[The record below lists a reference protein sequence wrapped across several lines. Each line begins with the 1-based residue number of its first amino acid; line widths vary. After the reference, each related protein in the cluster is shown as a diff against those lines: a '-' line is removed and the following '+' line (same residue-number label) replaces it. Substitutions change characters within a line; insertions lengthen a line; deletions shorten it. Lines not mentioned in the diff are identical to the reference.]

1 MPSSAGHF
9 AHMVYFTLKDKSS
22 AKVAELVAACKEYL
36 DKHPGTIYFSVG
48 TLADM
53 HRPVNDREFDVA
65 LHVVFDS
72 QQAHDAYQ
80 AAERHL
86 QFIEQQKSN
95 WERVRVFDS
104 VVA

>member
-1 MPSSAGHF
+1 MSSSAGHF
-9 AHMVYFTLKDKSS
+9 AHMVYFTLKDKSP
-22 AKVAELVAACKEYL
+22 AKVDKLVEACQKYL
-36 DKHPGTIYFSVG
+36 SNHPGTVYFSAG

-53 HRPVNDREFDVA
+53 HREVNDRGFDVA
-65 LHVVFDS
+65 LNVVFDS
-72 QQAHDAYQ
+72 QTSHDAYQ

-104 VVA
+104 IVA